1 MKRILSLLLILILPL
16 SLAACGDGGTPSEGP
31 TDSAASVSS
40 EPSADKDSGT
50 TSDTQAVRVIPNQRP
65 TEETNLAIACEQAK
79 SRVVVYNMDAYNGKN
94 LDAATVW
101 SFTPNSSGSSNMSGV
116 KYRSDSVFGDVV
128 VMCASGGYASIVTY
142 PKKKVIWSV
151 SSSGNNP
158 HSIELLP
165 GGNVVV
171 ASSTGATVRLYHTS
185 ALVENPNA
193 SVTKGIDYSLVGA
206 HGVLWDPK
214 YDCLWA
220 LGDGYLDCYTLS
232 GEGTSMVLV
241 KDESRSKRLPS
252 GNGHDLSA
260 DFTDSDYL
268 WISEGTQVVRY
279 NKAKGEFEKNY
290 ENKILL
296 NRPAVKGI
304 GNNRNG
310 HFVYCYPST
319 DPVTSM
325 ADWCTDTIY
334 YVYYNEEGQVRW
346 KACRST
352 RSAYYKVVSFYG
364 EYQ

>member
-1 MKRILSLLLILILPL
+1 
-16 SLAACGDGGTPSEGP
+16 
-31 TDSAASVSS
+31 
-40 EPSADKDSGT
+40 
-50 TSDTQAVRVIPNQRP
+50 
-65 TEETNLAIACEQAK
+65 
-79 SRVVVYNMDAYNGKN
+79 
-94 LDAATVW
+94 
-101 SFTPNSSGSSNMSGV
+101 
-116 KYRSDSVFGDVV
+116 VFGDVV

-193 SVTKGIDYSLVGA
+193 SVAQGIDYPLVGA

-241 KDESRSKRLPS
+241 KDEARSKRLPS

-268 WISEGTQVVRY
+268 WISEGSQVVRY
-279 NKAKGEFEKNY
+279 NKAKEEFEKNY
-290 ENKILL
+290 DNKVLL
-296 NRPAVKGI
+296 NRSAVKGI

-310 HFVYCYPST
+310 HFVYCYPSSN
-319 DPVTSM
+319 PVTSM
-325 ADWCTDTIY
+325 AEWCTDTIY
-334 YVYYNEEGQVRW
+334 YLYYNEEGQARW

-352 RSAYYKVVSFYG
+352 RSAYYKVVTFYG